1 MAEAHCGRGEADRR
15 TARSHVTLALPLRGL
30 ACLLAGGSHSPLAA
44 MASADGRKH
53 IAMSLEAPSG
63 KLQKGF
69 LWKWLVVRY
78 NGLDHEEV
86 GILNGTSS

>member
-53 IAMSLEAPSG
+53 IAMSLEAVFNAGPG
-63 KLQKGF
+63 AETKDLKA
-69 LWKWLVVRY
+69 V
-78 NGLDHEEV
+78 
-86 GILNGTSS
+86 I